1 MPTIATSGSRLAVRG
16 NSVRAARAE
25 PVCEE
30 VVCVEAVPPA
40 DVCAG
45 AVDVATGALPTA
57 GIDGVAMDSD
67 DDAIVPSCVVP
78 LGAAGVGAALAETSV
93 SCPLE
98 PTRESS
104 AVLVCSVVVVCAS
117 VVRTG

>member
-1 MPTIATSGSRLAVRG
+1 MRAV
-16 NSVRAARAE
+16 RAE
-25 PVCEE
+25 PACEE
-30 VVCVEAVPPA
+30 GVCVEAVPPTEVGA
-40 DVCAG
+40 E
-45 AVDVATGALPTA
+45 AVDVARGALPTA
-57 GIDGVAMDSD
+57 GIDGVAIESD

-78 LGAAGVGAALAETSV
+78 AGAAGVGAALAETSV

>member
-1 MPTIATSGSRLAVRG
+1 MPTIATSGSWVAVRG
-16 NSVRAARAE
+16 NAVRAVRTE
-25 PVCEE
+25 PVCAE
-30 VVCVEAVPPA
+30 VVCVAAVPPELGA
-40 DVCAG
+40 E
-45 AVDVATGALPTA
+45 AVDVAAGALPTA

-78 LGAAGVGAALAETSV
+78 LGVAGVGAALAETSV
-93 SCPLE
+93 SCPPE

>member
-1 MPTIATSGSRLAVRG
+1 M
-16 NSVRAARAE
+16 
-25 PVCEE
+25 
-30 VVCVEAVPPA
+30 
-40 DVCAG
+40 DVCAE
-45 AVDVATGALPTA
+45 AVDVATGALPNA
-57 GIDGVAMDSD
+57 GIDGVAIESD

-78 LGAAGVGAALAETSV
+78 VGVAAVGAALALTSV

-117 VVRTG
+117 VVSTG

>member
-1 MPTIATSGSRLAVRG
+1 MRAVRP
-16 NSVRAARAE
+16 E
-25 PVCEE
+25 PVCAA
-30 VVCVEAVPPA
+30 VVCVEADPP
-40 DVCAG
+40 DEVCAE
-45 AVDVATGALPTA
+45 AVDVTTGALPTA
-57 GIDGVAMDSD
+57 GIDGVAMESD

-78 LGAAGVGAALAETSV
+78 VGAAGVGAALAETSV

>member
-1 MPTIATSGSRLAVRG
+1 M
-16 NSVRAARAE
+16 
-25 PVCEE
+25 
-30 VVCVEAVPPA
+30 EAVPPGE
-40 DVCAG
+40 VCAE

-57 GIDGVAMDSD
+57 GIDGVAMESD

-78 LGAAGVGAALAETSV
+78 VGAAGVGAALAETSV